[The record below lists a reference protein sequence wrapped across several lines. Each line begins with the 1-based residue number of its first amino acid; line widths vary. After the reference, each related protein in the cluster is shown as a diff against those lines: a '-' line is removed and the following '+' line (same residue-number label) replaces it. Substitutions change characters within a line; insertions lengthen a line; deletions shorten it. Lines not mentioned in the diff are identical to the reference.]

1 MLLLVDVF
9 TLWQNW
15 EPMRVNAAAVH
26 PAVVLIA
33 SKQEWTSRSLE
44 SILAPQGYVVL
55 RSYTARRARER
66 AQRDRPDAIIID
78 VELADENG
86 HELCR
91 QLRAQ
96 ELVTASTPILLTL
109 PKPPTRRDRLAALHA
124 GAWECLGEPLD
135 AEEVLTMLDAFVRAK
150 VDSDQAR
157 AVGLVDEATGLYN
170 ARGLTRRAREWASY
184 ASRNHAP
191 LACVVFGPEPILEE
205 GGGAPPRSD
214 PAALHRIAQALKAAA
229 RRCDAIGR
237 VGPSAFAVVAP
248 GTDSAQ
254 ARRLAE
260 RLGAAILSSPDPS
273 APRSFRLH
281 AGWHGVHDFHA
292 AAIDARDL
300 IRRATAAL
308 RKARTEP
315 AAGWLRG
322 FDEGDAVTLG

>member
-1 MLLLVDVF
+1 
-9 TLWQNW
+9 
-15 EPMRVNAAAVH
+15 MRINAAAVH

-44 SILAPQGYVVL
+44 SILVPQGYVVL
-55 RSYTARRARER
+55 RSYSAMRARER

-78 VELADENG
+78 VELADETG
-86 HELCR
+86 HELCCE
-91 QLRAQ
+91 LRAQ

-135 AEEVLTMLDAFVRAK
+135 AEEVLATLEAFVPAK
-150 VDSDQAR
+150 RQSDQAR
-157 AVGLVDEATGLYN
+157 AAGLLDEATGLYN

-184 ASRNHAP
+184 ASRNDVP
-191 LACVVFGPEPILEE
+191 LACVVFEPEPALEK

-214 PAALHRIAQALKAAA
+214 PAVWHSIAQVLKSAG
-229 RRCDAIGR
+229 RRCDATGR
-237 VGPSAFAVVAP
+237 VGPSGFAVVAP

-260 RLGAAILSSPDPS
+260 RLGAAILTSLDPP
-273 APRSFRLH
+273 AAGSFRLH
-281 AGWHGVHDFHA
+281 AGWHGVPPFHA
-292 AAIDARDL
+292 AGIDATDL

-308 RKARTEP
+308 RKARTKR
-315 AAGWLRG
+315 AAGSLRG
-322 FDEGDAVTLG
+322 LDEGNAVTLG